1 MINSKYRIEK
11 MDCPAEEQMIRS
23 ELEDLE
29 GIARL
34 EFDLAERQLEVFH
47 HTDADLISE
56 RLASLD
62 LGSEFIESEKTENTG
77 ESKKEQTDAA
87 PYLWAVLV
95 INFVFFIV
103 EMTAGLLSGS
113 MGLVGDSLDM
123 FADSTVYG
131 LSLLA
136 IGKALSTKKLVA
148 RLAGYFQ
155 FILAILGFS
164 EVLRRVLTDSEP
176 PEFKTM
182 IIVASL
188 ALVAN
193 VVCLYIL
200 QKSENREAHMKAS
213 MIFTSNDIII
223 NGGVITAGILV
234 NLLNSQIPDLVV
246 GAIVFGVVIRG
257 SFRILK
263 LAK

>member
-1 MINSKYRIEK
+1 

-23 ELEDLE
+23 QLEDLE

-34 EFDLAERQLEVFH
+34 EFDLAERELKVFH
-47 HTDADLISE
+47 ETDTDLISE
-56 RLASLD
+56 QIDSLD
-62 LGSEFIESEKTENTG
+62 LGSELI
-77 ESKKEQTDAA
+77 ESKKTEDIAGSKKERSDTAR
-87 PYLWAVLV
+87 YLWAVLI

-103 EMTAGLLSGS
+103 EMTAGLISGS

-123 FADSTVYG
+123 FADATVYG

-136 IGKALSTKKLVA
+136 IGRALSTKKTVA

-164 EVLRRVLTDSEP
+164 EVLRRFITATEI

-193 VVCLYIL
+193 VISLYIL
-200 QKSENREAHMKAS
+200 QKTENREAHLKAS

-234 NLLNSQIPDLVV
+234 NLLHSQIPDLVV
-246 GAIVFGVVIRG
+246 GAIVFAVVIRG

>member
-1 MINSKYRIEK
+1 

-23 ELEDLE
+23 ELEDLD

-34 EFDLAERQLEVFH
+34 EFDLNKRELDVFH
-47 HTDADLISE
+47 ETETDLISE
-56 RLASLD
+56 RIDSLD
-62 LGSEFIESEKTENTG
+62 LGSELLDSKQTEDIERPEN
-77 ESKKEQTDAA
+77 EQDNTA
-87 PYLWAVLV
+87 PYLWAVLI
-95 INFVFFIV
+95 INFAFFLV
-103 EMTAGLLSGS
+103 EMTAGLFSGS

-123 FADSTVYG
+123 FADSTIYG

-136 IGKALSTKKLVA
+136 IGKALSTKKTVA

-155 FILAILGFS
+155 LTLAVLGFS
-164 EVLRRVLTDSEP
+164 EVLRRFLTATEL

-193 VVCLYIL
+193 VISLYIL
-200 QKSENREAHMKAS
+200 QKTENREAHLKAS

-234 NLLNSQIPDLVV
+234 NVLNSQIPDLVV
-246 GAIVFGVVIRG
+246 GAFVFAVVIRG